1 MGQIYVKS
9 YLTSTYQLL
18 SKTKNKVEQGLHFE
32 RENQEDIAIPVK
44 TMTPFPTESQE
55 YISHP
60 VPDFLVQALQSKS
73 HEEEQFSCGQIKKSK
88 GIVQCLL
95 P

>member
-9 YLTSTYQLL
+9 YLTSIYQLL

-32 RENQEDIAIPVK
+32 RENHEDIAIPVK

-55 YISHP
+55 NISHP
-60 VPDFLVQALQSKS
+60 VPDFLVQVLQSKAM
-73 HEEEQFSCGQIKKSK
+73 KKSNFPVVK
-88 GIVQCLL
+88 
-95 P
+95 